1 MPGIVGDN
9 ACVVSTVVNWGAL
22 DIFWV
27 LNLGSLGTTPAL
39 SLPGVMAHFIA
50 VFLKK
55 IISRK
60 AAKGDVAYAQTSNI
74 PPNTALRHDG
84 YDTFTSCVLV
94 MKGGEEHIEW
104 LFCSMR
110 KTKKYIFVHLLTL
123 KRRINEP

>member
-1 MPGIVGDN
+1 MAFRGFLCIKRYVE
-9 ACVVSTVVNWGAL
+9 
-22 DIFWV
+22 
-27 LNLGSLGTTPAL
+27 TTHAL

-60 AAKGDVAYAQTSNI
+60 AAKRDAAYAQISNI
-74 PPNTALRHDG
+74 SPPPNTALRDDG
-84 YDTFTSCVLV
+84 YDTVASCVLLI
-94 MKGGEEHIEW
+94 KGGEKHIEW